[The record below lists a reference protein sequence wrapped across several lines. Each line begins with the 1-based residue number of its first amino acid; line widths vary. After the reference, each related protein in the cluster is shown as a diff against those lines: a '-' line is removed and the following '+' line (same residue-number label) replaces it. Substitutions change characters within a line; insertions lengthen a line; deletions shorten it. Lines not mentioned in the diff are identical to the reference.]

1 MLCRYSYMLL
11 SEPLQALRET
21 RRVLRP
27 GGRVAF
33 STWGEPRRNP
43 WMTFSAG
50 LLIDRGLMEPS
61 ASDGPGMFAMPGA
74 ETITPL
80 LTEAGFG
87 EVEVEEM
94 ELSWRFDGSD
104 ELWIFASELQGPI
117 ALAIEK
123 LDDEE
128 RRAVRVAIEER
139 ASQFA
144 TDGGYE
150 LLGLSI
156 NVVAN

>member
-104 ELWIFASELQGPI
+104 ELWIFASELQGPV